1 MIDQNGND
9 SSNYQM
15 IQSISVFKE
24 MIDVRDCVNESAIL
38 NMDNVM
44 HIIND
49 MCLNKIL
56 YVTVRV
62 SERGSDES
70 VRVCERE
77 GGERECAK

>member
-24 MIDVRDCVNESAIL
+24 MIDVRDCVNEGAIL

-56 YVTVRV
+56 FLNLKCV
-62 SERGSDES
+62 
-70 VRVCERE
+70 
-77 GGERECAK
+77 